1 MPVRPGLWLQLWQ
14 AGNGA
19 AVTILE
25 QNERPGKKICATG
38 YGKCNYTNLV
48 MPEDA
53 YRGTHPE
60 FVNDALSQFSVE
72 DTVEF
77 FKKIGIYPLNKNGYL
92 YPRSGQAQSVVEVLC
107 MEAASLGVKIKTN
120 EQAVSIEK
128 NKSGRQDKT
137 GKKFTVLTKGWHYEA
152 DAVFLPMVPGL
163 LPSPV
168 RTEAG
173 MSWQKNWDI
182 RLFRCIRH

>member
-1 MPVRPGLWLQLWQ
+1 MKKKQIVVIGAGASGLMAAIMV

-38 YGKCNYTNLV
+38 NGKCNYTNLV

-77 FKKIGIYPLNKNGYL
+77 FKKIGIYPVNKNGY
-92 YPRSGQAQSVVEVLC
+92 V
-107 MEAASLGVKIKTN
+107 
-120 EQAVSIEK
+120 
-128 NKSGRQDKT
+128 
-137 GKKFTVLTKGWHYEA
+137 
-152 DAVFLPMVPGL
+152 
-163 LPSPV
+163 
-168 RTEAG
+168 
-173 MSWQKNWDI
+173 
-182 RLFRCIRH
+182 